1 MATIVKTNA
10 KYSNQLD
17 ITQLLD
23 LSLTEIN
30 QTKLRTILNTAGQ
43 IITNQNTILN
53 VINAEISFHD
63 YNIAIKKLM
72 QIEKYLNEFT
82 LTYSFCNILTNNFDF
97 HVKHIKI
104 SQQNT
109 YPERIYQLRGINDLQ
124 LLLKIVN
131 ATPDFQLD
139 RKTVNLINSLTLEF
153 NGKRELVA
161 QIYYN
166 LLTKAK
172 RQFETSTN
180 EQKQLL
186 VLKTLLAQ

>member
-1 MATIVKTNA
+1 MSAIVQTNVKTV
-10 KYSNQLD
+10 SQ
-17 ITQLLD
+17 ISIRQLLD
-23 LSLTEIN
+23 LSLAEVKQTEL
-30 QTKLRTILNTAGQ
+30 KAILNTAGQ

-63 YNIAIKKLM
+63 YNMAIKKLM
-72 QIEKYLNEFT
+72 QIEECLNEFP
-82 LTYSFCNILTNNFDF
+82 LTYSFCNLLTNNFAF

-109 YPERIYQLRGINDLQ
+109 YPKRIYQLRGDNDLQ

-139 RKTVNLINSLTLEF
+139 RKTANLISSLTLDF

-161 QIYYN
+161 QIYHN
-166 LLTKAK
+166 LLTKSE

-186 VLKTLLAQ
+186 VLKTLLAH

>member
-30 QTKLRTILNTAGQ
+30 QTKLKAILNTAGQ

-72 QIEKYLNEFT
+72 QIEKYLNEFP

-109 YPERIYQLRGINDLQ
+109 YPERVYQLRGINDLQ

-153 NGKRELVA
+153 NGKRDLVA
-161 QIYYN
+161 QIYHN
-166 LLTKAK
+166 LLTKSE
-172 RQFETSTN
+172 RQFETSIN

-186 VLKTLLAQ
+186 VLKTLLAH

>member
-1 MATIVKTNA
+1 MVVLVRANA
-10 KYSNQLD
+10 EVANQID
-17 ITQLLD
+17 TTQLLD
-23 LSLTEIN
+23 LSLAETN
-30 QTKLRTILNTAGQ
+30 KVKLRTILNTAGQ

-63 YNIAIKKLM
+63 YNMAIKKLM
-72 QIEKYLNEFT
+72 QIEECLNEFP
-82 LTYSFCNILTNNFDF
+82 LTYSFCNLLTNNFAF

-109 YPERIYQLRGINDLQ
+109 YPKRIYQLRGINDLQ

-139 RKTVNLINSLTLEF
+139 RKTANLISSLTLDF

-161 QIYYN
+161 QIYHN
-166 LLTKAK
+166 LLTKSE
-172 RQFETSTN
+172 RQFETSNN

-186 VLKTLLAQ
+186 VLKTLLAH

>member
-1 MATIVKTNA
+1 MSAIVQTNVKTV
-10 KYSNQLD
+10 SQ
-17 ITQLLD
+17 ISIRQLLD
-23 LSLTEIN
+23 LSLAEVKQTEL
-30 QTKLRTILNTAGQ
+30 KAILNTAGQ

-63 YNIAIKKLM
+63 YNMAIKKLM
-72 QIEKYLNEFT
+72 QIEECLNEFP
-82 LTYSFCNILTNNFDF
+82 LTYSFCNLLTNNFAF

-109 YPERIYQLRGINDLQ
+109 YPKRIYQLRGINDLQ

-139 RKTVNLINSLTLEF
+139 RKTANLISSLTLDF

-161 QIYYN
+161 QIYHN
-166 LLTKAK
+166 LLTKSE
-172 RQFETSTN
+172 RQFETSNN

-186 VLKTLLAQ
+186 VLKTLLAH

>member
-1 MATIVKTNA
+1 MSAIVQTNVKA
-10 KYSNQLD
+10 VSQ
-17 ITQLLD
+17 ISIRQLLD
-23 LSLTEIN
+23 LSLAEVKQTEL
-30 QTKLRTILNTAGQ
+30 KAILNTAGQ

-63 YNIAIKKLM
+63 YNMAIKKLM
-72 QIEKYLNEFT
+72 QIEECLNEFP
-82 LTYSFCNILTNNFDF
+82 LTYSFCNLLTNNFAF

-109 YPERIYQLRGINDLQ
+109 YPKRIYQLRGINDLQ

-139 RKTVNLINSLTLEF
+139 RKTVNLISSLTLDF
-153 NGKRELVA
+153 NGKRELVV
-161 QIYYN
+161 QIYHN
-166 LLTKAK
+166 LLTKSE
-172 RQFETSTN
+172 RQFETSNN

-186 VLKTLLAQ
+186 VLKTLLAH

>member
-10 KYSNQLD
+10 KYSHQ
-17 ITQLLD
+17 IGTTQLLD

-30 QTKLRTILNTAGQ
+30 QAKLKAVLNTAGQ
-43 IITNQNTILN
+43 IITNQNTILK

-63 YNIAIKKLM
+63 YNMAIKKLM
-72 QIEKYLNEFT
+72 QIEEYLNEFP
-82 LTYSFCNILTNNFDF
+82 LTYSFCNILINNFDF

-161 QIYYN
+161 QIYHN

-186 VLKTLLAQ
+186 VLKTLLAH

>member
-1 MATIVKTNA
+1 MSAIVQTNVKTV
-10 KYSNQLD
+10 SQ
-17 ITQLLD
+17 ISIRQLLD
-23 LSLTEIN
+23 LSLAEVKQTEL
-30 QTKLRTILNTAGQ
+30 KAILNTAGQ

-63 YNIAIKKLM
+63 YNMAIKKLM
-72 QIEKYLNEFT
+72 QIEECLNEFP
-82 LTYSFCNILTNNFDF
+82 LTYSFCNLLTNNFAF

-109 YPERIYQLRGINDLQ
+109 YPKRIYQLRGDNDLQ

-139 RKTVNLINSLTLEF
+139 RKTVNLISSLTLDF

-161 QIYYN
+161 QIYHN
-166 LLTKAK
+166 LLTKSE
-172 RQFETSTN
+172 RQFETSNN

-186 VLKTLLAQ
+186 VLKTLLAH

>member
-53 VINAEISFHD
+53 VINVEISFHD
-63 YNIAIKKLM
+63 YNMAIKKLM
-72 QIEKYLNEFT
+72 QIEECLNEFP
-82 LTYSFCNILTNNFDF
+82 LTYSFCNLLTNNFAF

-109 YPERIYQLRGINDLQ
+109 YPKRIYQLRGINDLQ

-131 ATPDFQLD
+131 ATPDCQLD
-139 RKTVNLINSLTLEF
+139 RKTANLISSLTLDF
-153 NGKRELVA
+153 NGERELVA
-161 QIYYN
+161 QIYHN
-166 LLTKAK
+166 LLTKSE
-172 RQFETSTN
+172 RQFETSNN

-186 VLKTLLAQ
+186 VLKTLLAH

>member
-30 QTKLRTILNTAGQ
+30 QTKLKAILNTAGQ

>member
-10 KYSNQLD
+10 KYSNQ
-17 ITQLLD
+17 IGTTQLLD

-30 QTKLRTILNTAGQ
+30 QAKLKAVLNTAGQ

-63 YNIAIKKLM
+63 YNMAIKKSM
-72 QIEKYLNEFT
+72 QIEEYLNEFP

-139 RKTVNLINSLTLEF
+139 HKTVNLIKSLTLEF

>member
-1 MATIVKTNA
+1 MSAIVQTNVKTV
-10 KYSNQLD
+10 SQ
-17 ITQLLD
+17 ISIRQLLD
-23 LSLTEIN
+23 LSLAEVKQTEL
-30 QTKLRTILNTAGQ
+30 KAILNTAGQ

-63 YNIAIKKLM
+63 YNMAIKKLM
-72 QIEKYLNEFT
+72 QIEECLNEFP
-82 LTYSFCNILTNNFDF
+82 LTYSFCNLLTNNFAF

-109 YPERIYQLRGINDLQ
+109 YPKRIYQLRDINDLQ

-139 RKTVNLINSLTLEF
+139 RKTVNLISSLTLDF
-153 NGKRELVA
+153 NGKRELVV
-161 QIYYN
+161 QIYHN
-166 LLTKAK
+166 LLTKSE
-172 RQFETSTN
+172 RQFETSNN

-186 VLKTLLAQ
+186 VLKTLLAH

>member
-1 MATIVKTNA
+1 MSAIVQTNVKTV
-10 KYSNQLD
+10 SQ
-17 ITQLLD
+17 ISIRQLLD
-23 LSLTEIN
+23 LSLAEVKQTEL
-30 QTKLRTILNTAGQ
+30 KAILNTAGQ

-63 YNIAIKKLM
+63 YNMAIKKLM
-72 QIEKYLNEFT
+72 QIEECLNEFP
-82 LTYSFCNILTNNFDF
+82 LTYSFCNLLTNNFAF

-109 YPERIYQLRGINDLQ
+109 YPKRIYQLRGINDLQ

-153 NGKRELVA
+153 NGKRDLVA
-161 QIYYN
+161 QIYHN
-166 LLTKAK
+166 LLTKSE
-172 RQFETSTN
+172 RQFETSIN

-186 VLKTLLAQ
+186 VLKTLLAH

>member
-1 MATIVKTNA
+1 MSAIVQTNVKTV
-10 KYSNQLD
+10 SQ
-17 ITQLLD
+17 ISIRQLLD
-23 LSLTEIN
+23 LSLAEVKQTEL
-30 QTKLRTILNTAGQ
+30 KAILNTAGQ

-63 YNIAIKKLM
+63 YNMAIKKLM
-72 QIEKYLNEFT
+72 QIEECLNEFP
-82 LTYSFCNILTNNFDF
+82 LTYSFCNLLTNNFAF

-109 YPERIYQLRGINDLQ
+109 YPKRIYQLRGINDLQ

-139 RKTVNLINSLTLEF
+139 RKTVNLISSLTLDF
-153 NGKRELVA
+153 NGKRELVV
-161 QIYYN
+161 QIYHN
-166 LLTKAK
+166 LLTKSE
-172 RQFETSTN
+172 RQFETSNN

-186 VLKTLLAQ
+186 VLKTLLAH

>member
-1 MATIVKTNA
+1 MSAIVQTNVKTV
-10 KYSNQLD
+10 SQ
-17 ITQLLD
+17 ISIRQLLD
-23 LSLTEIN
+23 LSLAEVKQTEL
-30 QTKLRTILNTAGQ
+30 KAILNTAGQ

-63 YNIAIKKLM
+63 YNMAIKKLM
-72 QIEKYLNEFT
+72 QIEECLNEFP
-82 LTYSFCNILTNNFDF
+82 LTYSFCNLLTNNFAF

-109 YPERIYQLRGINDLQ
+109 YPKRIYQLRGINDLQ

-153 NGKRELVA
+153 NGKRDLVA
-161 QIYYN
+161 QIYHN
-166 LLTKAK
+166 LLTKSE
-172 RQFETSTN
+172 RQFETSNN

-186 VLKTLLAQ
+186 VLKTLLAH

>member
-1 MATIVKTNA
+1 MSAIVQTNVKTV
-10 KYSNQLD
+10 SQ
-17 ITQLLD
+17 ISIRQLLD
-23 LSLTEIN
+23 LSLAEVKQTEL
-30 QTKLRTILNTAGQ
+30 KTILNTAGQ

-63 YNIAIKKLM
+63 YNMAIKKLM
-72 QIEKYLNEFT
+72 QIEECLNEFP
-82 LTYSFCNILTNNFDF
+82 LTYSFCNLLTNNFAF

-109 YPERIYQLRGINDLQ
+109 YPKRIYQLRGDNDLQ

-139 RKTVNLINSLTLEF
+139 RKTVNLISSLTLDF

-161 QIYYN
+161 QIYHN
-166 LLTKAK
+166 LLTKSE
-172 RQFETSTN
+172 RQFETSNN

-186 VLKTLLAQ
+186 VLKTLLAH

>member
-1 MATIVKTNA
+1 MSAIVQTNVKTV
-10 KYSNQLD
+10 SQ
-17 ITQLLD
+17 ISIRQLLD
-23 LSLTEIN
+23 LSLAEVKQTEL
-30 QTKLRTILNTAGQ
+30 KAILNTAGQ

-63 YNIAIKKLM
+63 YNMAIKKLM
-72 QIEKYLNEFT
+72 QIEECLNEFP
-82 LTYSFCNILTNNFDF
+82 LAYSFCNLLTNNFAF

-109 YPERIYQLRGINDLQ
+109 YPKRIYQLRGINDLQ

-139 RKTVNLINSLTLEF
+139 RKTVNLISSLTLDF

-161 QIYYN
+161 QIYHN
-166 LLTKAK
+166 LLTKSE
-172 RQFETSTN
+172 RQFETSNN

-186 VLKTLLAQ
+186 VLKTLLAH

>member
-1 MATIVKTNA
+1 MSAIVQTNVKTV
-10 KYSNQLD
+10 SQ
-17 ITQLLD
+17 ISIRQLLD
-23 LSLTEIN
+23 LSLAEVKQTEL
-30 QTKLRTILNTAGQ
+30 KAILNTAGQ

-53 VINAEISFHD
+53 VINAKISFHD
-63 YNIAIKKLM
+63 YNMAIKKLM
-72 QIEKYLNEFT
+72 QIEECLNEFP
-82 LTYSFCNILTNNFDF
+82 LTYSFCNLLTNNFAF

-109 YPERIYQLRGINDLQ
+109 YPKRIYQLRGDNDLQ

-139 RKTVNLINSLTLEF
+139 RKTVNLISSLTLDF

-161 QIYYN
+161 QIYHN
-166 LLTKAK
+166 LLTKSE

-186 VLKTLLAQ
+186 VLKTLLAH